1 MTSPTPAMIQAAR
14 KAAGITQ
21 TQAAELIHCSLR
33 SWQQWEAGDRDMH
46 PAMWELFTIKL
57 K

>member
-1 MTSPTPAMIQAAR
+1 MIQAAR